1 MTSKLQ
7 LSGALR
13 LLFRLPAILYRWRC
27 GWLLGRRFLLLIHVG
42 RRTGKL
48 RRTVLEVIEYRQD
61 IPEAIV
67 ISAFGPRSDWL
78 LNMQMQAQIG
88 DRHRIAAIY
97 RDLPVS
103 WRGGS
108 SRGDPEVSAPSSPSG
123 TAHPLCLRQVRR
135 LALRRYPS
143 ARSTTGEATTR

>member
-48 RRTVLEVIEYRQD
+48 RRTVLEVIEYRRD
-61 IPEAIV
+61 LVEALV
-67 ISAFGPRSDWL
+67 ISAFL
-78 LNMQMQAQIG
+78 L
-88 DRHRIAAIY
+88 
-97 RDLPVS
+97 
-103 WRGGS
+103 
-108 SRGDPEVSAPSSPSG
+108 
-123 TAHPLCLRQVRR
+123 QVR
-135 LALRRYPS
+135 LASQY
-143 ARSTTGEATTR
+143 AVVTRSTRRGADLLSRPRATAFRARPVGTSGEKTSLPTPVAAPHILLSDRQFE